1 MSQSLPN
8 DVKTVTQVII
18 TELLKN
24 FNNSADSI
32 RSTNTVA
39 DLFIQ
44 SVLKFNLFKENNFF
58 SREIQIVSEEEFSS
72 AILKMRNGDL
82 EIVKCIAEYIS
93 LSESRRFDF
102 EVPYEYITDYVY
114 SNDLQIEYVVLED
127 RLNLFAQCIE
137 SKIIDYDNNDIKTLE
152 KVFRKFRRH
161 LLLAIFQKKY
171 IDEVTKK
178 EARKAGVIANNAQ
191 TIANNAQQISNKA
204 KDDSERAEKLAT
216 KAEELAGKAEDLAS
230 EADAQAK
237 STIANYIA
245 ILGIFASII
254 FTLFGGVNLISATVK
269 LLEANSRWPY
279 LTFIIALLMICL
291 LTLLNML
298 IKWVNSINNLKEELE
313 KRGINST
320 SKSNNHKQGKNI
332 LEKNWG
338 VDFYTKSIICFSAIL
353 LISLG
358 GMYKI
363 KKENFFSFSTE
374 TTSKHL
380 ESNSVKNSKN
390 TEDKLN
396 SKDDIGNIEKTVF
409 EKYTISNK
417 PDNNEPDKAEQS
429 D

>member
-1 MSQSLPN
+1 M
-8 DVKTVTQVII
+8 
-18 TELLKN
+18 
-24 FNNSADSI
+24 F
-32 RSTNTVA
+32 
-39 DLFIQ
+39 
-44 SVLKFNLFKENNFF
+44 
-58 SREIQIVSEEEFSS
+58 EF
-72 AILKMRNGDL
+72 A
-82 EIVKCIAEYIS
+82 
-93 LSESRRFDF
+93 
-102 EVPYEYITDYVY
+102 
-114 SNDLQIEYVVLED
+114 
-127 RLNLFAQCIE
+127 
-137 SKIIDYDNNDIKTLE
+137 
-152 KVFRKFRRH
+152 
-161 LLLAIFQKKY
+161 
-171 IDEVTKK
+171 
-178 EARKAGVIANNAQ
+178 
-191 TIANNAQQISNKA
+191 
-204 KDDSERAEKLAT
+204 
-216 KAEELAGKAEDLAS
+216 
-230 EADAQAK
+230 
-237 STIANYIA
+237 
-245 ILGIFASII
+245 
-254 FTLFGGVNLISATVK
+254 
-269 LLEANSRWPY
+269 PY

>member
-1 MSQSLPN
+1 
-8 DVKTVTQVII
+8 
-18 TELLKN
+18 
-24 FNNSADSI
+24 
-32 RSTNTVA
+32 
-39 DLFIQ
+39 
-44 SVLKFNLFKENNFF
+44 
-58 SREIQIVSEEEFSS
+58 
-72 AILKMRNGDL
+72 
-82 EIVKCIAEYIS
+82 
-93 LSESRRFDF
+93 
-102 EVPYEYITDYVY
+102 
-114 SNDLQIEYVVLED
+114 LED

-178 EARKAGVIANNAQ
+178 EAKKAGVIANNAQ
-191 TIANNAQQISNKA
+191 SIANNAQQISNKA

-298 IKWVNSINNLKEELE
+298 IKWVNSINNLKDELE

-320 SKSNNHKQGKNI
+320 SQ
-332 LEKNWG
+332 
-338 VDFYTKSIICFSAIL
+338 
-353 LISLG
+353 
-358 GMYKI
+358 
-363 KKENFFSFSTE
+363 
-374 TTSKHL
+374 
-380 ESNSVKNSKN
+380 
-390 TEDKLN
+390 
-396 SKDDIGNIEKTVF
+396 
-409 EKYTISNK
+409 
-417 PDNNEPDKAEQS
+417 P
-429 D
+429 